1 MRRRLHRRAG
11 RYETVNIN
19 ITAFMNFLVV
29 LVPFLLMTAAFTRIT
44 ILESNLPAGAT
55 QEPQS
60 KQRFDLEITVRVDGI
75 EVGDGQGGLIRRIAP
90 TVSGQDI
97 AQLSGLL
104 RQIKARFPDMLDAT
118 LLMEPEID
126 YDTVVQVMDTVRIAR
141 VFQTRVYSRP
151 GFHAH

>member
-19 ITAFMNFLVV
+19 IAAFMNLLVI

-60 KQRFDLEITVRVDGI
+60 KQRFDLEITVRADGI
-75 EVGDGQGGLIRRIAP
+75 EVGDRQGGLIRRIAP
-90 TVSGQDI
+90 TVSGQDL

-104 RQIKARFPDMLDAT
+104 QQIKARFPDMLLVGGKPPSWVT
-118 LLMEPEID
+118 GRS
-126 YDTVVQVMDTVRIAR
+126 RIAC
-141 VFQTRVYSRP
+141 
-151 GFHAH
+151 